1 MPELWMKGQSF
12 KRDISCYRVMLNGI
26 SRSVICLLYDRWSF
40 RTRRSLSEKIWATS
54 LITPRCSVPLHQPS
68 ELSCCIENRDIWA
81 QPALTDFQHPLI
93 KGWLLKHRQPNGSL
107 CKPTYAEDKARAD
120 KKGRKKENKK
130 QERNQ
135 DRHRGKKEVL
145 RWGYAICLERP
156 NDDDEKPVRCHRSD
170 PGHERGPWVLLPM
183 VHSNLEPQPSP
194 AAVLLWDRVNM
205 GAIIRLRRIRRYSG
219 KAGWVVPVSLV
230 LKNWALIQ

>member
-1 MPELWMKGQSF
+1 
-12 KRDISCYRVMLNGI
+12 MLNGI

-130 QERNQ
+130 SRAS
-135 DRHRGKKEVL
+135 KKEIKTGTEERKKCWDEVMQFVWNAQTMMMKNQCGATDL
-145 RWGYAICLERP
+145 ILAMKEDHGYYYPWCTAIWSHSRP
-156 NDDDEKPVRCHRSD
+156 LQLCSYET
-170 PGHERGPWVLLPM
+170 EWIWEQLL
-183 VHSNLEPQPSP
+183 
-194 AAVLLWDRVNM
+194 D
-205 GAIIRLRRIRRYSG
+205 
-219 KAGWVVPVSLV
+219 
-230 LKNWALIQ
+230 